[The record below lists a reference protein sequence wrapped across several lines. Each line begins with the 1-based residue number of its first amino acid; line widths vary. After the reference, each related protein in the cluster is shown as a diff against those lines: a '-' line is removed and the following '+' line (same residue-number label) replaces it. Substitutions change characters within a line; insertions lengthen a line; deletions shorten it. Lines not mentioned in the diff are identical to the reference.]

1 MNSPRRIL
9 LGTILAVGLP
19 VAGASAAPQVLGVMA
34 SVQPVPLVC
43 LDGQCRAEVTAFCL
57 QESRPVPSEG
67 TAYQALG
74 SDQLALVLK
83 RADGGEVRLPAE
95 AAAISSS
102 RGFTAVSISVP
113 ETLLQRHGA
122 VAAEVEVLAGA
133 TVAPVPVAGDPAPQS
148 AEEIALAAG
157 PMRRL
162 AADRLEQGPT
172 GDAARLVERLI
183 SALPPKDRETPAV
196 RDGLWDV
203 AIGPTIEAAS
213 DPEGAA
219 MARLAYDGC
228 RAALGTGYV
237 PNLRHC
243 LERGHGE
250 MMIERTHAFWRE
262 AGAGS

>member
-1 MNSPRRIL
+1 MNNSHRL
-9 LGTILAVGLP
+9 LLCTVFALGLP
-19 VAGASAAPQVLGVMA
+19 MAGASAAPQVLGVMA
-34 SVQPVPLVC
+34 SLAPVPLVC
-43 LDGQCRAEVTAFCL
+43 IDGQCRAEVTAFCL
-57 QESRPVPSEG
+57 QENRPVPPEG

-74 SDQLALVLK
+74 SDQLAVVL
-83 RADGGEVRLPAE
+83 RQADGGAVRLPAE

-102 RGFTAVSISVP
+102 RGFTAVRISIP
-113 ETLLQRHGA
+113 EALLHRHGA
-122 VAAEVEVLAGA
+122 VAADVEVIAGA

-148 AEEIALAAG
+148 AEEIALASG

-172 GDAARLVERLI
+172 SDAARLVQRLI

-196 RDGLWDV
+196 RDGLWDA
-203 AIGPTIEAAS
+203 AIGPAIEAAS

-219 MARLAYDGC
+219 MARFAYDGC

-243 LERGHGE
+243 LERGHVE
-250 MMIERTHAFWRE
+250 MMIERTHDFWRE